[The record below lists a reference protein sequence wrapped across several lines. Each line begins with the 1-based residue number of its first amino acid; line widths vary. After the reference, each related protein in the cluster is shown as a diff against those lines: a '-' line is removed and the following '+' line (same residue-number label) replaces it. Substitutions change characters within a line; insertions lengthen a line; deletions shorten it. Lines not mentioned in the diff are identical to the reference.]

1 MERKTRSAFKLRSG
15 NKPSM
20 AQLSGVS
27 PMKAEANLNTDEGRI
42 QRKKEIESNASKA
55 IREGKLK
62 PLSDKQLKQERINKD
77 LDKLNYYKFGDTIVS
92 RKKSPNKKTQS
103 RSDAANERYIRELN
117 TYNRR
122 PQPSPETKDYYEGQT
137 KKTSTKGKIKALGR
151 VLLDPSK
158 SYKAEKKKERQKA
171 YTKDKKRPSEYET
184 LKYIKTQPR
193 TSTTPQR

>member
-27 PMKAEANLNTDEGRI
+27 PMKAEADLNTDEGRI
-42 QRKKEIESNASKA
+42 QRNREILANADKKIKSGE
-55 IREGKLK
+55 LK
-62 PLSDKQLKQERINKD
+62 PLSDDIVKKRNYRD
-77 LDKLNYYKFGDTIVS
+77 TDKLNYYKFGDTIIS
-92 RKKSPNKKTQS
+92 RRKRSPNKKTQS
-103 RSDAANERYIRELN
+103 KSDAANERYIRELN
-117 TYNRR
+117 TYGKR
-122 PQPSPETKDYYEGQT
+122 PQPSSETKDYYEGQT
-137 KKTSTKGKIKALGR
+137 KKTSTKGKIKALSR

-171 YTKDKKRPSEYET
+171 YTKNKKRPSEYET